1 MLILLC
7 SMLSAFLLALAG
19 RLLAET
25 FLTERIPLLGAFV
38 GLSPTE
44 NAGVAF
50 GVTFFPLLQYILIGG
65 ALVLVAF
72 LAYRSRQ
79 EKVSSIAFGLIIGG
93 ALGNIVDRLDDGF
106 VTDFFQVGSFPTFN
120 VADSCIM
127 VGVGMLVLWE
137 VWRGKQ
143 QGVEKV

>member
-7 SMLSAFLLALAG
+7 STLSAFLLALAG

-38 GLSPTE
+38 GLSPME

-65 ALVLVAF
+65 ALILVAF

-79 EKVSSIAFGLIIGG
+79 EKTSSIAFGLIIGG

-120 VADSCIM
+120 VADACITI
-127 VGVGMLVLWE
+127 GVALLILWE
-137 VWRGKQ
+137 ILGGSHRSASR
-143 QGVEKV
+143 

>member
-1 MLILLC
+1 MLLSTIILAF
-7 SMLSAFLLALAG
+7 SLSFAG
-19 RLLAET
+19 RFLAES
-25 FLTERIPLLGAFV
+25 FLTERVPLLGIFV
-38 GLSPTE
+38 GLSPSE
-44 NAGVAF
+44 NAGFAF
-50 GVTFFPLLQYILIGG
+50 GVTFSPLLQYILIGG

-120 VADSCIM
+120 VADSCIT

>member
-1 MLILLC
+1 MLLSTIILAF
-7 SMLSAFLLALAG
+7 SLSFAG
-19 RLLAET
+19 RFLAES
-25 FLTERIPLLGAFV
+25 FLTERVPLLGSFV

-65 ALVLVAF
+65 ALILVSF

-79 EKVSSIAFGLIIGG
+79 EKISSIAFGLIIGG
-93 ALGNIVDRLDDGF
+93 ALGNIIDRLDDGF

-120 VADSCIM
+120 VADACITI
-127 VGVGMLVLWE
+127 GVVILLFWE
-137 VWRGKQ
+137 FRKYGRS
-143 QGVEKV
+143 GR

>member
-1 MLILLC
+1 MPVLLFAL
-7 SMLSAFLLALAG
+7 LSAFLLSLGG
-19 RLLAET
+19 RLLAEI
-25 FLTERIPLLGAFV
+25 FLTERVPLLGIFV

-65 ALVLVAF
+65 ALILVAF

-79 EKVSSIAFGLIIGG
+79 EKTSSIAFGLIIGG

-120 VADSCIM
+120 VADACITI
-127 VGVGMLVLWE
+127 GVVILLFWE
-137 VWRGKQ
+137 FRKYGRS
-143 QGVEKV
+143 GR